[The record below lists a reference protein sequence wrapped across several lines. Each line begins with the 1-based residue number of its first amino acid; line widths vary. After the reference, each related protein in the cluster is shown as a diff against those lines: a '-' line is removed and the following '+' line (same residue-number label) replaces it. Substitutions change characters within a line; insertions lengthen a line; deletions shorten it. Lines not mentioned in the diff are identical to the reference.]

1 LLLLSH
7 ALNPKGAACVKK
19 KRRLSALKTA
29 DTRAIYLALD
39 ELVGG
44 SSNVSILAK
53 DAENDR
59 PVLYRPF
66 RGKNGPSF
74 PLWLRFCGA
83 KVFSALWNLSG
94 SQRRSGQTGSGS
106 ETNSQL
112 ELRDNA
118 RASAE
123 FLTRAFERFN
133 IAEIG
138 KALVTVLR
146 KRTL

>member
-1 LLLLSH
+1 LPCSTGLLLLSH

-74 PLWLRFCGA
+74 PL
-83 KVFSALWNLSG
+83 
-94 SQRRSGQTGSGS
+94 
-106 ETNSQL
+106 
-112 ELRDNA
+112 
-118 RASAE
+118 
-123 FLTRAFERFN
+123 
-133 IAEIG
+133 
-138 KALVTVLR
+138 
-146 KRTL
+146 